1 MREILFR
8 GKRVDNGEW
17 VYGDLIKDYLSG
29 QYFIHPYGDSANES
43 DKVGEEGCLRF
54 FSFEVIPETICEY
67 TGLTDKNGNKIF
79 EGDIIKVV
87 TEDTHEERFIEV
99 GIGEFTDDGSG
110 DLFIGAYL
118 KYDGFTVSAGQ
129 IKECGS
135 NGVEIIGNIY
145 DNPELLEK

>member
-1 MREILFR
+1 MREHLYR

-67 TGLTDKNGNKIF
+67 TGLTNKNGKKIF
-79 EGDIIKVV
+79 EGDIVQAPSNLAG
-87 TEDTHEERFIEV
+87 TEFY
-99 GIGEFTDDGSG
+99 IGT
-110 DLFIGAYL
+110 IGFGNFSDYS
-118 KYDGFTVSAGQ
+118 D
-129 IKECGS
+129 
-135 NGVEIIGNIY
+135 NIY
-145 DNPELLEK
+145 TRFFIK